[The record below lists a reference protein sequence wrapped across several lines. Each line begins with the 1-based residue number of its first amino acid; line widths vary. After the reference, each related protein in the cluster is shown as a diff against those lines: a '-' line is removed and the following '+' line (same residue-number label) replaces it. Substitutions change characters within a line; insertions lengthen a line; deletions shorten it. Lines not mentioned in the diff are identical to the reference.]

1 MCLNYCLSSLLQ
13 TSKCK
18 YLFAISILL
27 CTYEFSDST
36 SYTGI
41 KLSLSTSVPTLGQK
55 CDLICEIPYQLN
67 KRQIKYKWFK
77 GDEELPCQTDVL
89 PFPRLCVND
98 AEKYKCTVIIN
109 DSAQDVTETSEA
121 FNLSQLQSKF

>member
-1 MCLNYCLSSLLQ
+1 MQ
-13 TSKCK
+13 T
-18 YLFAISILL
+18 FAISILL
-27 CTYEFSDST
+27 FTYEFSDST

-41 KLSLSTSVPTLGQK
+41 KLSLSPSVPTLGQK

-89 PFPRLCVND
+89 SFCVKD
-98 AEKYKCTVIIN
+98 AETYKCTVIIN

-121 FNLSQLQSKF
+121 FNLSQLQSKVYTSSFPHYSVGYVSN